1 MSRGGA
7 PVGRA
12 IGLAVAL
19 LSASVASAAENWP
32 HWRGPRFDGT
42 SAETGLPLEW
52 SADEGVLWKVPLPEV
67 SGSTPIVWNDR
78 IFLSVADGERISLWT
93 VDSAS
98 GEVLWKQLL
107 DDRNEPKR
115 KGNLSSPS
123 PVTDGE
129 TVWAMTG
136 TGVLKAFDFAGRELW
151 SRDLQGD
158 YGRFGILHGYSSS
171 PLLYQDALI
180 VQVLHG
186 FNTDDPSYLLALDK
200 RTGETLWRVERPTDA
215 PREAPDAYTTPT
227 LFRRGAG
234 VEIVISGADYVTG
247 HDPAT
252 GRELWRV
259 AGLNP
264 EKHPMY
270 RVVASPIVVGDTL
283 FVPSRVKPLLAL
295 KAGPSGGSAPARLW
309 SFDKGPD
316 VPSPVSDGERLYIL
330 RDNGVMFAFDA
341 GTGEQL
347 WGPERVAEGDY
358 SASPV
363 LAEGRIYV
371 TNEGGTTTVI
381 AAAGEFEILAESEV
395 DEYTLS
401 SLAVSDGRI
410 YLRTAKHLYCF
421 GRASG

>member
-1 MSRGGA
+1 M
-7 PVGRA
+7 
-12 IGLAVAL
+12 
-19 LSASVASAAENWP
+19 
-32 HWRGPRFDGT
+32 DGS
-42 SAETGLPLEW
+42 SAEGGLPLEW
-52 SADEGVLWKVPLPEV
+52 SATDNIEWRLPLPEV
-67 SGSTPIVWNDR
+67 SGSTPIVWDDR
-78 IFLSVADGERISLWT
+78 IFLSVADGEEISLWAVGRT
-93 VDSAS
+93 D
-98 GEVLWKQLL
+98 GKVLWTRLL
-107 DDRNEPKR
+107 DDRNEARR

-123 PVTDGE
+123 PVTDGSA
-129 TVWAMTG
+129 VWAMTG
-136 TGVLKAFDFAGRELW
+136 TGVLKAFDFSGRELW
-151 SRDLQGD
+151 SRDLQAD

-171 PLLYQDALI
+171 PLLYQGSVI

-200 RTGETLWRVERPTDA
+200 ATGETVWRVERPTDA

-227 LFRRGAG
+227 LFRRDSR

-270 RVVASPIVVGDTL
+270 RVVASPIVVGDTI
-283 FVPSRVKPLLAL
+283 FAPSRVKPLLAL
-295 KAGPSGGSAPARLW
+295 KAGSTGGSAPVRLW

-330 RDNGVMFAFDA
+330 RDNGVMFAFETDS
-341 GTGEQL
+341 GDQI

-363 LAEGRIYV
+363 IAGGRIYL
-371 TNEGGTTTVI
+371 TSEGGVTTVI
-381 AAAGEFEILAESEV
+381 AAADEFRVLAENEV
-395 DEYTLS
+395 GEYTLS

-410 YLRTAKHLYCF
+410 YLRTSKHLYCIA
-421 GRASG
+421 GVGGVGG